1 MNLKEV
7 LDKFA
12 QKLKDKACEDDTP
25 LQESI
30 DAFKALTAYYATQQ
44 KNRKNQADDEPD
56 SGEFSFA
63 DEVVNGRSTK
73 APARRNS

>member
-1 MNLKEV
+1 MNLKQA
-7 LDKFA
+7 LDEFA
-12 QKLKDKACEDDTP
+12 KALKDKACQSATP

-44 KNRKNQADDEPD
+44 KNRKNQADEESDP
-56 SGEFSFA
+56 GEFSFA
-63 DEVVNGRSTK
+63 DEVVNGRSPK